1 MELFKGNMDREKINK
16 IRSLI
21 DSLAVVN
28 RDEQRLDID
37 TSFLEVKIGN
47 YRLNNGEV
55 IRRESVVKRY
65 GCADTVAVFAIDKSG
80 DILLVIQPR
89 VLLPTNSSVDIEIPA
104 GYIENDENII
114 EAAKRELKEET
125 GYYSDNVV
133 LLDNYYSS
141 LGYSGEKMYITLA
154 LDCEKI
160 GTQEL
165 DSDEY
170 IHFIKVSIDEFK
182 YLVENEYI
190 VDAASKFAYYKM
202 FEYLSNNNMLDRV
215 R

>member
-1 MELFKGNMDREKINK
+1 MNREKINK
-16 IRSLI
+16 IIKLI
-21 DSLAVVN
+21 DSLSVVN
-28 RDEQRLDID
+28 RDEQGLDID
-37 TSFLEVKIGN
+37 TSFLKVIIGN
-47 YRLNNGEV
+47 YQLKSGQK

-65 GCADTVAVFAIDKSG
+65 GCADAVAIFAIDKSG

-89 VLLPTNSSVDIEIPA
+89 VLLPTKTSVDVEIPA
-104 GYIENDENII
+104 GYIENEEDIL

-125 GYYSDNVV
+125 GYCSNNVV
-133 LLDNYYSS
+133 MLDKYYPS

-160 GTQEL
+160 GSQEL

-170 IHFIKVSIDEFK
+170 IHFIKVSVEEFK

-190 VDAASKFAYYKM
+190 VDAASKFAYYKVM
-202 FEYLSNNNMLDRV
+202 EYLIDNNMLDKV

>member
-1 MELFKGNMDREKINK
+1 MDRENINK

-47 YRLNNGEV
+47 YRLNNGER
-55 IRRESVVKRY
+55 IRRESVVKKY
-65 GCADTVAVFAIDKSG
+65 GCADAVAVFAIDKSG

-133 LLDNYYSS
+133 FLDNYYSS

-160 GTQEL
+160 GNQEL

-170 IHFIKVSIDEFK
+170 IHFIKVRIDEFK
-182 YLVENEYI
+182 YLVENEYV
-190 VDAASKFAYYKM
+190 VDAASKFAYYKVM
-202 FEYLSNNNMLDRV
+202 EYLTDNNMLDKV